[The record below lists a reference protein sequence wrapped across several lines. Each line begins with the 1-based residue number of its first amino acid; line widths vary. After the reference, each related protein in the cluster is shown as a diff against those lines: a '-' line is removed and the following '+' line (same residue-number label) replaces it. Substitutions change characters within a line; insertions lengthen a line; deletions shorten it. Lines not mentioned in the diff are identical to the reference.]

1 MNTPLRT
8 ERDYEEL
15 SSRLLDVLIR
25 AGMILVIVLLCYR
38 IFSPFL
44 TLMVWALILAVAI
57 YPLHQSLA
65 RRMGGRQ
72 GLTATVITI
81 IGAIVIV
88 VPSALLLS
96 SLAGAAELE
105 YFVAVTGPG
114 DQILAKE
121 TFGTRLDFAGRNR
134 IGVAE
139 ELAQRI
145 PLPSDSDP
153 GSYAVLVGF
162 QLTPEELADNR
173 RRRR

>member
-1 MNTPLRT
+1 MNAPLRT

-38 IFSPFL
+38 VFSPFL

-65 RRMGGRQ
+65 RRMGGKQ

-81 IGAIVIV
+81 IGSIVIV

-96 SLAGAAELE
+96 SLGDSVQS
-105 YFVAVTGPG
+105 FVHSVQNHTLQVPPP
-114 DQILAKE
+114 
-121 TFGTRLDFAGRNR
+121 RP
-134 IGVAE
+134 GVAE
-139 ELAQRI
+139 W
-145 PLPSDSDP
+145 P
-153 GSYAVLVGF
+153 LVGQKIHGWWSRAYTDLPGF
-162 QLTPEELADNR
+162 VQGLEP
-173 RRRR
+173 